1 MSPTVIIVVVT
12 HYKSFYLYSAVKPI
26 SGDSFSLLLPQV
38 NSSCFNLFLQKMAEE
53 TNGRKIVLIMDG
65 AGWHKSKELTIPENI
80 EIMYLPPYSPELN
93 PVETLWQYIKNHTIK
108 IKFTI

>member
-1 MSPTVIIVVVT
+1 
-12 HYKSFYLYSAVKPI
+12 
-26 SGDSFSLLLPQV
+26 
-38 NSSCFNLFLQKMAEE
+38 MAEE

-80 EIMYLPPYSPELN
+80 EITYLPPYSPELN

-108 IKFTI
+108 NKIYDTIEDLESTICSFVKNLTSHKISTICKVGYVYN